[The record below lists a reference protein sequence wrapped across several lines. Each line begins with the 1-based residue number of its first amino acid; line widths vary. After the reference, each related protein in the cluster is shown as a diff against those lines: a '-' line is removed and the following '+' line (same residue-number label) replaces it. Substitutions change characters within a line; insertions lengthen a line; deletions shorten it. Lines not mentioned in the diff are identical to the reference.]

1 MNGTNNKNFNDINQ
15 GIAELNKSRIE
26 DGYKHKLISGKE
38 LSKQILDDI
47 SEEVEDL
54 AVNQLRQPCLAVVL
68 VGNDPASQVYVRNK
82 KNACNQVGIKSL
94 EYVLAEH
101 TTQEALI
108 KLIKDLNTDY
118 SVDGILVQLPLPKHL
133 DSKLVIDTILPN
145 KDVDGFHRYNMGSLA
160 LKDPNIC
167 PCTPHGVMY
176 MLDSIKIDYHGKHAV
191 ILGTSNIVGRPMAL
205 ELINRGATVTM
216 CNSKTKNLDE
226 VISNA
231 DILVAA
237 IGRSKFVQAN
247 WLKEGCIAID
257 VGINRLANGNLCG
270 DIDFEAALP
279 KVQYI
284 TPVPGGVGPMTI
296 AMLLKNTMRCYKLN
310 ISRELSNE

>member
-1 MNGTNNKNFNDINQ
+1 MS
-15 GIAELNKSRIE
+15 ELNEKI
-26 DGYKHKLISGKE
+26 ISGKE
-38 LSKQILDDI
+38 LSKRILTDI
-47 SEEVEDL
+47 SEYVEDL
-54 AVNQLRQPCLAVVL
+54 VVNHLRQPCLAVVL

-82 KNACNQVGIKSL
+82 KNACLQVGIKSL
-94 EYVLAEH
+94 EYTLAED
-101 TTQEALI
+101 TTQEELVNLI
-108 KLIKDLNTDY
+108 KKLNADY

-160 LKDPNIC
+160 LRDPNIC

-176 MLDSIKIDYHGKHAV
+176 MLDSIKVDYHGKHAV

-205 ELINRGATVTM
+205 ELMNRGTTVTM
-216 CNSKTKNLDE
+216 CNSKTRNVAE
-226 VISNA
+226 IIGSA

-237 IGRSKFVQAN
+237 IGKPKFVQSQ
-247 WLKEGCIAID
+247 WLKPGSIAID
-257 VGINRLANGNLCG
+257 VGINRLENGKLCG
-270 DIDFEAALP
+270 DIDFENAIE

-296 AMLLKNTMRCYKLN
+296 AMLLKNTLRCYKLN
-310 ISRELSNE
+310 TIKEV